1 MPRKSVKSKKAW
13 RTEKRSKPSDG
24 TSRGEWSEHTIHYLE
39 AHNMDR
45 CEARGADPE
54 NYVEQSGHR
63 SRNTFCYGRRANS
76 GH

>member
-1 MPRKSVKSKKAW
+1 MARKSVKSM
-13 RTEKRSKPSDG
+13 EDG
-24 TSRGEWSEHTIHYLE
+24 EQRRDPNHQMVSRGEWSEHTIHYLE
-39 AHNMDR
+39 AHTIDR